1 MVRWRTVS
9 ICSELVEEIEKI
21 LRTGRYR
28 SVSEFVSESIR
39 LRLEGVSP
47 VRDRSKVL
55 NKRILYTR
63 EHTWAEM
70 VTTESVRVGV
80 SDRVCICKD
89 LKKWAPNVRTVAI
102 GEKIGQMEPFGAV
115 LTRFTHIDLYAPVSG
130 RLKRLNRKVLDEP
143 WIISEDP
150 YGIGW
155 IAEIEPTNLQ
165 EEIKGLLDF
174 KQYLLFC
181 IEQCLDCPQKNCLEA
196 RRLDG
201 WV

>member
-80 SDRVCICKD
+80 SNHICICKD
-89 LKKWAPNVRTVAI
+89 LRRLAPNVHTVAI

-115 LTRFTHIDLYAPVSG
+115 LTRFAHIDLYAPVSG
-130 RLKRLNRKVLDEP
+130 RLKRLNGLVLDEP

-165 EEIKGLLDF
+165 EEIKGLLDS
-174 KQYLLFC
+174 KQYLLAC
-181 IEQCLDCPQKNCLEA
+181 IEQCLDCPKKNCLQV
-196 RRLDG
+196 RRLDE

>member
-9 ICSELVEEIEKI
+9 IRSELVEEIEGI

-47 VRDRSKVL
+47 IRDRSKVL
-55 NKRILYTR
+55 NKRILYTH

-70 VTTESVRVGV
+70 ATPENVRVGL
-80 SDRVCICKD
+80 SNHICICKG
-89 LKKWAPNVRTVAI
+89 LKKLAPNVHTVAI

-115 LTRFTHIDLYAPVSG
+115 LTRFTHINLYAPVSG
-130 RLKRLNRKVLDEP
+130 RLKRLNKLVLDEP
-143 WIISEDP
+143 RIISEDP

-155 IAEIEPTNLQ
+155 IAEIEPTNL
-165 EEIKGLLDF
+165 EEEVKGLLDS
-174 KQYLLFC
+174 KQYLLSC
-181 IEQCLDCPQKNCLEA
+181 IEQCLDCPKKNCLQV
-196 RRLDG
+196 RRMDE

>member
-9 ICSELVEEIEKI
+9 IRSELVEDIERI
-21 LRTGRYR
+21 LKTGRYR

-55 NKRILYTR
+55 NKRVLYTR

-80 SDRVCICKD
+80 SDHICICKD
-89 LKKWAPNVRTVAI
+89 LKKLAPSVHTLAI
-102 GEKIGQMEPFGAV
+102 GEKILQREPFGAV
-115 LTRFTHIDLYAPVSG
+115 LTRFAHIDLYAPVSG
-130 RLKRLNRKVLDEP
+130 RLKRLNKQVLEEP

-155 IAEIEPTNLQ
+155 IAEIEPTNLE
-165 EEIKGLLDF
+165 EEIKVLLDS
-174 KQYLLFC
+174 KQYLLAC
-181 IEQCLDCPQKNCLEA
+181 IEQCLDCPKKNCLQV
-196 RRLDG
+196 RRLDE